1 MASMRGLFAK
11 QRKICYIPSLGILK
25 CHSSFVILCSWS
37 SSLFGLVSLYA
48 HICLI
53 TYTPFVSGNM
63 GESHGRPRKVL
74 IELRL
79 IHRSPVSEERGFWI
93 CCLVLTERTPPARQS
108 WSWEARWPG
117 RDCSSLS
124 VLLLREQRELLL
136 LASPGPERPGGQAE
150 TALACQSCSWEN
162 RENSSSSSVL
172 VLRGQV
178 ARQRLLRLV
187 SLTLCVPFA
196 SS

>member
-79 IHRSPVSEERGFWI
+79 IHRSPVFFVVPECPGDLAEN
-93 CCLVLTERTPPARQS
+93 LT
-108 WSWEARWPG
+108 
-117 RDCSSLS
+117 SLS
-124 VLLLREQRELLL
+124 PAPLSPQRRGSFDGISGKTKEDL
-136 LASPGPERPGGQAE
+136 
-150 TALACQSCSWEN
+150 TKTEN
-162 RENSSSSSVL
+162 DS
-172 VLRGQV
+172 QKP
-178 ARQRLLRLV
+178 
-187 SLTLCVPFA
+187 SL
-196 SS
+196 S